1 MQTCTKN
8 EMFEASENICSVNL
22 HIWTGFGGRYM
33 PCTHTCG
40 QKAVQRE
47 TTKKFSS
54 SGQNEF
60 LQRLPEKAACNEHC
74 TIDFTVK
81 VKDRT
86 APVHFFLNK

>member
-1 MQTCTKN
+1 MRPLKI
-8 EMFEASENICSVNL
+8 FAASIYIFGQGSGGDICRVHTFVDRKLCSVK
-22 HIWTGFGGRYM
+22 I
-33 PCTHTCG
+33 
-40 QKAVQRE
+40 Q
-47 TTKKFSS
+47 KKFSS

>member
-1 MQTCTKN
+1 MDWVRG
-8 EMFEASENICSVNL
+8 EMYAVYTHL
-22 HIWTGFGGRYM
+22 WTES
-33 PCTHTCG
+33 C
-40 QKAVQRE
+40 AA
-47 TTKKFSS
+47 KKYKKISS

>member
-1 MQTCTKN
+1 MQTH
-8 EMFEASENICSVNL
+8 V
-22 HIWTGFGGRYM
+22 GRKQRG
-33 PCTHTCG
+33 CG
-40 QKAVQRE
+40 KKSQQR
-47 TTKKFSS
+47 F

-60 LQRLPEKAACNEHC
+60 LQRLAEKTACNEHC